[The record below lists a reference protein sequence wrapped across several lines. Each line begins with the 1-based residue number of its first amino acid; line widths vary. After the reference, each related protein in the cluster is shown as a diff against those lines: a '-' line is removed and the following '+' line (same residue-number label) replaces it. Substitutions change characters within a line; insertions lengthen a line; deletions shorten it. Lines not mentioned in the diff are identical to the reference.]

1 MLNSLTLFSYLLLKS
16 QGGQDTILNPFNY
29 YTLPLA
35 DWISAAVNFIV
46 DNFRPIFQAIRFPIS
61 LVLDQIEWVFLSIP
75 PLIFLFI
82 IGLVAW
88 QLAGRG
94 VGIYSVVALI
104 LIGLIG
110 AWKQAMVTLSL
121 VVTAVVFCIL
131 IGIPLGIICAR
142 SDRFW
147 KVIRSILDI
156 MQTTPLFV
164 YLVPVVMLF
173 GIGKVPGVIATFI
186 FATPPLIRLTNLGIR
201 QVSTEVV
208 EAAVAFGSTPLQ
220 VLWEVQLPLALPTIL
235 AGLNQTILFAL
246 GMSVITSMIAV
257 EGLGQIV
264 LEGVGRLDV
273 GLAAVG
279 GLSIVLLAIMLDRI
293 SQSIGQVNRQISLRK
308 RGQMG
313 FVFSLILATVV
324 GSLLVNSIAYQS
336 TNNTTTKSETSAST
350 TVLPGSGVRVRPG
363 AGYAAESRFIPEIVN
378 IGLKKL
384 GYEVEDIKQL
394 TPSAVYVALG
404 NNDLD
409 ILALHWEHLFAR
421 FFEKNGGKTKLEV
434 VGDVTNNLLQGYQI
448 DKKTAVQYNITNIEQ
463 LKNPKVAKY
472 FDSDGNGKANL
483 FGCYPGTA
491 CELIID
497 HQLKAYGLQDTV
509 EHVKG
514 EPSVLIAETLTRY
527 KQRKPVLYFAYT
539 PHWIT
544 LELKPGKDVVWL
556 EVPFTSLPK
565 EIGKFTEKD
574 TSAEGKNLGFAVD
587 RIRVVA
593 NKKFL
598 QPNPAARR
606 FFELVQI
613 PLEDVSAQQKLMREG
628 ENNPKDIRRHAET
641 WVQKNQD
648 KFNRWVEAA
657 SKAGQGTKR

>member
-1 MLNSLTLFSYLLLKS
+1 MLNYLTLFSYLLVNS
-16 QGGQDTILNPFNY
+16 QGGQDGILNPFNY

-46 DNFRPIFQAIRFPIS
+46 DNFRPFFQALRFPIS
-61 LVLDQIEWVFLSIP
+61 LVLDRIEWVFISIP

-82 IGLVAW
+82 IGLVGW

-94 VGIYSVVALI
+94 VAIYSVAALI

-110 AWKQAMVTLSL
+110 AWKQAMVTLSM

-142 SDRFW
+142 SDRSW
-147 KVIRSILDI
+147 KVVRPLLDI

-201 QVSTEVV
+201 QVSAEVV

-220 VLWEVQLPLALPTIL
+220 VLSEVQFPLALPTIL

-293 SQSIGQVNRQISLRK
+293 SQAVGQVNPQISWQK
-308 RGQMG
+308 RGKIG
-313 FVFSLILATVV
+313 FLFSVSLATLVA
-324 GSLLVNSIAYQS
+324 SLLVNSIAYQS
-336 TNNTTTKSETSAST
+336 THNTTTKSETSAST

-394 TPSAVYVALG
+394 TPSAVYVALA

-409 ILALHWEHLFAR
+409 ILALHWEYLFAR

-463 LKNPKVAKY
+463 LRNPKIANF

-497 HQLKAYGLQDTV
+497 HHLKAYGLQDTV

-514 EPSVLIAETLTRY
+514 EPSVLIAETLARY
-527 KQRKPVLYFAYT
+527 KQRKPVLFFAYT

-544 LELKPGKDVVWL
+544 LELKPGNDVVWL

-565 EIGKFTEKD
+565 EIGNFTKKD
-574 TSAEGKNLGFAVD
+574 TSAGGKNLGFAVD
-587 RIRVVA
+587 RIRIVA
-593 NKKFL
+593 NKNFL
-598 QPNPAARR
+598 ERQPAARR
-606 FFELVQI
+606 FFELVQV

-628 ENNPKDIRRHAET
+628 ENRPKDIRLHAEK
-641 WVQKNQD
+641 WVQKNQEQ
-648 KFNRWVEAA
+648 FNRWVEEA
-657 SKAGQGTKR
+657 SQAGQGTK